1 MVVTSTAILASLH
14 PPGFFLPAFHKGYHL
29 KHPTAGHSSTHLAS
43 IQEAEASES
52 EFWASLV
59 YIVSS
64 KSQDYKVSKTLY
76 EKHNQQNPTPKQMV
90 TPYTEGHQI
99 PTTQPSFPLSKGP
112 WQLLHVPLS
121 SSELC

>member
-1 MVVTSTAILASLH
+1 MGDTKRNQEKFARAINMVVTSTAILASLH
-14 PPGFFLPAFHKGYHL
+14 SPGFFLPAFHKGYHL

-64 KSQDYKVSKTLY
+64 KIVR
-76 EKHNQQNPTPKQMV
+76 
-90 TPYTEGHQI
+90 
-99 PTTQPSFPLSKGP
+99 TTK
-112 WQLLHVPLS
+112 
-121 SSELC
+121 

>member
-1 MVVTSTAILASLH
+1 MGDTKKNQEKFVRAINMVMSPPQPFWLH
-14 PPGFFLPAFHKGYHL
+14 PPGFFLSAFHKGYL

-64 KSQDYKVSKTLY
+64 KIVR
-76 EKHNQQNPTPKQMV
+76 
-90 TPYTEGHQI
+90 
-99 PTTQPSFPLSKGP
+99 TTK
-112 WQLLHVPLS
+112 
-121 SSELC
+121 